1 MSEAQNLFDEYLP
14 LVISWGIQ
22 IITALVILVVG
33 LWLTKFITKKADS
46 LMGKRDVDAG
56 LRTFIRS
63 LINILLKLLVF
74 ITAITQL
81 GFEMTSFVAILGAA
95 GLAVGMAFSG
105 TLSNFAGG
113 VMILVFKPYKVG
125 DFIEAQGVSG
135 TVQEIQIF
143 NTILTKLD
151 NRTIFLPNGP
161 TASGTITN
169 LTRNEVRRVDF
180 SFGIAYGESYPLAV
194 ETIKNV
200 VATCDKVID
209 EPAPFYGLGE
219 LADSSVNITVRLWC
233 KTPDYWDVYFYMN
246 EKIYEAFENTEGL
259 SIPFPQ
265 MDVHMDKVN

>member
-1 MSEAQNLFDEYLP
+1 MMEDYLP
-14 LVISWGIQ
+14 LVVDFGLK
-22 IITALVILVVG
+22 IITAVVILVVG
-33 LWLTKFITKKADS
+33 LWLTKKITKQADK
-46 LMGKRDVDAG
+46 LMEKRNVDAG
-56 LRTFIRS
+56 LRTFLRS
-63 LINILLKLLVF
+63 LVNILLKLLIF
-74 ITAITQL
+74 ISAITQL
-81 GFEMTSFVAILGAA
+81 GIEMTSFVAILGAA

-125 DFIEAQGVSG
+125 DFIEAQGVTG

-180 SFGIAYGESYPLAV
+180 SFGIAYGESYQLAV
-194 ETIKNV
+194 ETIKGV

-233 KTPDYWDVYFYMN
+233 KTPDYWDVFFYMN
-246 EKIYEAFENTEGL
+246 EKVYEAFEKTEGL

-265 MDVHMDKVN
+265 MDVHVDKLN

>member
-1 MSEAQNLFDEYLP
+1 MD
-14 LVISWGIQ
+14 ISKEISDLIP
-22 IITALVILVVG
+22 IITPYVVGIVTGIIILVVG
-33 LWLTKFITKKADS
+33 LWLAKFITKKASYVMD
-46 LMGKRDVDAG
+46 KRNVDEG
-56 LRTFIRS
+56 LKTFLRS
-63 LINILLKLLVF
+63 LIGIVLKLLVVL
-74 ITAITQL
+74 TAISQV
-81 GFEMTSFVAILGAA
+81 GIPITSFVAILGAA
-95 GLAVGMAFSG
+95 GLAIGMAFSG

-169 LTRNEVRRVDF
+169 ITRNENRRVDF

-194 ETIKNV
+194 ETIKKV

-233 KTPDYWDVYFYMN
+233 KTPDYWEVYFYMN
-246 EKIYEAFENTEGL
+246 EKIYEAFENTDGL

-265 MDVHMDKVN
+265 VDVHMDKVN